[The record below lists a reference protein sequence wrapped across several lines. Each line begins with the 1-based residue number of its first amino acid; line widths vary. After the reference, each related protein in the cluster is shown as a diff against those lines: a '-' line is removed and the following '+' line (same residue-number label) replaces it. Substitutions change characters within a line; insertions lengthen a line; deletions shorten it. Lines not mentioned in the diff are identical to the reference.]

1 MYCEELSAIVLEKMK
16 GMAEEYIGAEITKAV
31 VTVPAY
37 FSKSQKQATMDACR
51 ISGLNCLRM
60 VSEPT
65 SASIAYMQDEEEEK
79 EEEKHILVFDYGGG
93 TLDVSVLSQ

>member
-16 GMAEEYIGAEITKAV
+16 GMAEEHIGAEINKAV

-37 FSKSQKQATMDACR
+37 FSKSQKQATMDACG
-51 ISGLNCLRM
+51 ISGLKCLRM
-60 VSEPT
+60 ISEPT
-65 SASIAYMQDEEEEK
+65 SASIAYMQDEEEK
-79 EEEKHILVFDYGGG
+79 EDEKHILVFDYGGG